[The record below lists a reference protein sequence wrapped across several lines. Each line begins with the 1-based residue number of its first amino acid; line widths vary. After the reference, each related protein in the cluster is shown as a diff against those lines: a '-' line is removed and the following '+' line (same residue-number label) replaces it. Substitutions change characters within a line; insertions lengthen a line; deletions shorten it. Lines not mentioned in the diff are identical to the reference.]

1 MCPHP
6 CGIICMK
13 VSNGTQPHK
22 FIFIE
27 QATQEKFYI
36 HDIYLFSLMMAVE
49 NVVHAALKEQ

>member
-1 MCPHP
+1 
-6 CGIICMK
+6 MK

-22 FIFIE
+22 FIFISE

-36 HDIYLFSLMMAVE
+36 HDNYLFSLMMAVE